1 MMCSGSPWSDNET
14 SVLIELWPT
23 HSATQIARRLNR
35 TRSEVGAKARRL
47 KLAGMLP
54 VHLHKNFAVDPMPT
68 PLRPR
73 RARPMQAIMLKP
85 LPVDAGLIM
94 RPCSLLELE
103 ADRCRWPIGDVE
115 DRAVLFCGGV
125 VEGKRYCAGH
135 ARIAK
140 G

>member
-1 MMCSGSPWSDNET
+1 
-14 SVLIELWPT
+14 
-23 HSATQIARRLNR
+23 
-35 TRSEVGAKARRL
+35 
-47 KLAGMLP
+47 
-54 VHLHKNFAVDPMPT
+54 
-68 PLRPR
+68 
-73 RARPMQAIMLKP
+73 MQAIMLKP

>member
-1 MMCSGSPWSDNET
+1 
-14 SVLIELWPT
+14 
-23 HSATQIARRLNR
+23 
-35 TRSEVGAKARRL
+35 
-47 KLAGMLP
+47 
-54 VHLHKNFAVDPMPT
+54 
-68 PLRPR
+68 
-73 RARPMQAIMLKP
+73 MQAIMLKP

-103 ADRCRWPIGDVE
+103 PDRCRWPIGDVE

-125 VEGKRYCAGH
+125 VERKGYCAGH